1 VSALVTFELFGRP
14 LLRTLAGSARP
25 HRRAVPVVLDED
37 VVLRAPLTHF
47 LRCVLVDGD
56 DGSLHARLT
65 GAQSSGML
73 TSMSSADALLI
84 VPPEPATVPAGS
96 TLRAIPLDGD
106 FGAAIAFPA

>member
-1 VSALVTFELFGRP
+1 M
-14 LLRTLAGSARP
+14 
-25 HRRAVPVVLDED
+25 LDEE

-47 LRCVLVDGD
+47 LRCVLVDGN

-73 TSMSSADALLI
+73 TSMSAADALLI
-84 VPPEPATVPAGS
+84 VPPEPATRPIGA

-106 FGAAIAFPA
+106 LGGSAVFPA